1 MLQTV
6 KIAKLRAG
14 MDPDRSESTHGIRYG
29 NNLPNRYAHVS
40 DWGHRYATTRGAFR
54 ARKHGA

>member
-14 MDPDRSESTHGIRYG
+14 MDPDRSESNHGFYFG
-29 NNLPNRYAHVS
+29 SNMP
-40 DWGHRYATTRGAFR
+40 HRYARVIGWGNQYAITRRAFR
-54 ARKHGA
+54 ARKHNA